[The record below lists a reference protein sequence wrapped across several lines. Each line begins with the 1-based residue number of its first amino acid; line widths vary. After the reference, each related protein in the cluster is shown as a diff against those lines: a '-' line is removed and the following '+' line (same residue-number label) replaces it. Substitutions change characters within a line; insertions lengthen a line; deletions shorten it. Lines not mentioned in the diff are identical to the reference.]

1 MPGHMGVDRTT
12 VKNLTI
18 VDIKPEDNLLLV
30 KGAVPGFKTGIVEV
44 YKTDVK

>member
-1 MPGHMGVDRTT
+1 GHMGCDRTT

-30 KGAVPGFKTGIVEV
+30 KGPLPGFKTGILEV
-44 YKTDVK
+44 KKVK